1 MSIQRGS
8 TPVHIFQTSVD
19 LREAEVIYI
28 TYQQAG
34 RTIIEKDKSDCQ
46 VSEDKIEVTLS
57 QEETLQLKHSYGVS
71 IQVRARFNDGTA
83 IVSNIIHTDVGTLL
97 KNGVI

>member
-8 TPVHIFQTSVD
+8 TPVHIFKTSAD
-19 LREAEVIYI
+19 LTDADVIFI

-46 VSEDKIEVTLS
+46 VSKEQIQVMLT
-57 QEETLQLKHSYGVS
+57 QEETLLLKHSYGVS